1 MRFWLTAAGCSLAF
15 VLAGVFFATR
25 ESLGA
30 ADQYASVGS
39 FLLALATLGATAL
52 IAARKRGPA
61 STPDPPEPVSPPKPT
76 EAAGSRF
83 RIGTIKDVGQLTIG
97 DHSTTHVT
105 HYRADAVPEKPRESP
120 PSGPT

>member
-25 ESLGA
+25 QSLGE

-39 FLLALATLGATAL
+39 FLLALATLGGTA
-52 IAARKRGPA
+52 IVAARRRGPA
-61 STPDPPEPVSPPKPT
+61 SPPEPG
-76 EAAGSRF
+76 AAGSRF
-83 RIGTIKDVGQLTIG
+83 RIGTIKDVGQLTVG

-105 HYRADAVPEKPRESP
+105 NYHADDGAEKPRRSP
-120 PSGPT
+120 RRGPT